1 MLGLFTTSVLGF
13 GSTPAPTT
21 VTGYIADYACW
32 NSGFAMDT
40 GASMTMQADEHTV
53 HCLKMSVCVNSGYL
67 LVTKGEMDAEYT
79 MAVDLSGH
87 CFDDAVAIL
96 EPMDDSMTGPKVVA
110 TLDEDGSCVHLKV
123 A

>member
-1 MLGLFTTSVLGF
+1 
-13 GSTPAPTT
+13 
-21 VTGYIADYACW
+21 
-32 NSGFAMDT
+32 
-40 GASMTMQADEHTV
+40 MTMQADEHTV

-79 MAVDLSGH
+79 MAADLSGH

-96 EPMDDSMTGPKVVA
+96 ETMDDSMTGPKVEA
-110 TLDEDGSCVHLKV
+110 TLAEDGSCVHLKV

>member
-40 GASMTMQADEHTV
+40 GASMTMLAD
-53 HCLKMSVCVNSGYL
+53 G
-67 LVTKGEMDAEYT
+67 
-79 MAVDLSGH
+79 LS
-87 CFDDAVAIL
+87 AL
-96 EPMDDSMTGPKVVA
+96 S
-110 TLDEDGSCVHLKV
+110 SHLQL
-123 A
+123 AALCST